1 MTSKP
6 ADAVEALNPTLD
18 DYFRKWGLAYNLD
31 WRLIKAHAVVES
43 GLSADAVNPSDPSY
57 GVMQILCS
65 GAHGD
70 ETCENKFFIDDWS
83 EASPNRLLDA
93 DFNIRMGA
101 QIIKKNL
108 QQYGWPRAVAVY
120 NRFAEYKSPMN
131 GPFANQDYV
140 DRVLSVYTQLGGGTP

>member
-1 MTSKP
+1 MSAKP

-18 DYFRKWGLAYNLD
+18 DLFKKWGLAYNVD

-65 GAHGD
+65 GATGD
-70 ETCENKFFIDDWS
+70 DSCENKFFIDDWS
-83 EASPNRLLDA
+83 NATPNMLLDP

-101 QIIKKNL
+101 QIIGKNL
-108 QQYGWPRAVAVY
+108 RQYGWPRCVAVY
-120 NRFAEYKSPMN
+120 NRFAEYKSPLN
-131 GPFANQDYV
+131 GPFQNQDYV
-140 DRVLSVYTQLGGGTP
+140 DRVTAIYHQLGGTLP